1 MITSLKAFSAFVLI
15 CAFPALIPAES
26 SFLGNRA
33 LLKFP
38 SLIRFAKGVIL
49 EYRCAAPWLI
59 FP

>member
-26 SFLGNRA
+26 SFLGSRA

-49 EYRCAAPWLI
+49 EYRCAAPW
-59 FP
+59 

>member
-26 SFLGNRA
+26 SFLGNSA

-38 SLIRFAKGVIL
+38 SLIRFLRGLFLNIDALHPG
-49 EYRCAAPWLI
+49 
-59 FP
+59 